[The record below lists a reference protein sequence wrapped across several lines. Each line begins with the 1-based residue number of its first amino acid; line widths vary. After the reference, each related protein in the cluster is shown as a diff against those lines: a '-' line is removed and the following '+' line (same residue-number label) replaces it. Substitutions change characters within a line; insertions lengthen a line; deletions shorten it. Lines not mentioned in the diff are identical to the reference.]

1 MKNSTPEKLA
11 NKWINEMIE
20 FGLEPE
26 QMLEVLKLAR
36 EKLKF
41 LKEAE
46 KINLFKNIHRLA
58 TDKGKAIDYK
68 NIKSINISEGMVVLA
83 VKSSQ

>member
-1 MKNSTPEKLA
+1 MVKKQQNSPLISKTMKNITPEELA

-26 QMLEVLKLAR
+26 QMLQVLELAR

-46 KINLFKNIHRLA
+46 KIKH
-58 TDKGKAIDYK
+58 
-68 NIKSINISEGMVVLA
+68 
-83 VKSSQ
+83 

>member
-1 MKNSTPEKLA
+1 MKNITPEELA

-26 QMLEVLKLAR
+26 QMLQVLELAR

-46 KINLFKNIHRLA
+46 KIKH
-58 TDKGKAIDYK
+58 
-68 NIKSINISEGMVVLA
+68 
-83 VKSSQ
+83 

>member
-1 MKNSTPEKLA
+1 MAKKYWNSETFASKF
-11 NKWINEMIE
+11 INEMIE

-26 QMLEVLKLAR
+26 QMLQVLELAR

-46 KINLFKNIHRLA
+46 KIKH
-58 TDKGKAIDYK
+58 
-68 NIKSINISEGMVVLA
+68 
-83 VKSSQ
+83 

>member
-1 MKNSTPEKLA
+1 MKLSKEEKLA

-26 QMLEVLKLAR
+26 QMLQVLELAR
-36 EKLKF
+36 EKLNF

-46 KINLFKNIHRLA
+46 TVNFKS
-58 TDKGKAIDYK
+58 K
-68 NIKSINISEGMVVLA
+68 
-83 VKSSQ
+83 

>member
-26 QMLEVLKLAR
+26 QMLQVLELAR

-46 KINLFKNIHRLA
+46 KIKH
-58 TDKGKAIDYK
+58 
-68 NIKSINISEGMVVLA
+68 
-83 VKSSQ
+83 